1 MATYTVAV
9 RRRGRTDNRPVSG
22 LSVQFSFHPS
32 DRGFPPMKIKAAL
45 IAVSA
50 AALLAACSQ
59 PADTAGAPTTDAAST
74 APVALKATSGVYV
87 MDPTHA
93 SLQWSLPH
101 LGISNYTARFNKFDA
116 KITLDTANLANSTV
130 EATIDPASVD
140 TNYP

>member
-1 MATYTVAV
+1 
-9 RRRGRTDNRPVSG
+9 
-22 LSVQFSFHPS
+22 
-32 DRGFPPMKIKAAL
+32 MKIKAAL

-59 PADTAGAPTTDAAST
+59 PADTASAPTTDAAST

-101 LGISNYTARFNKFDA
+101 NSISNYTARFNKFDA
-116 KITLDTANLANSTV
+116 KIMLDTANLANST
-130 EATIDPASVD
+130 
-140 TNYP
+140 